1 VSTTRTIWLVAR
13 RELRERAATKGYLI
27 GTGITLLLVVGFIVG
42 PTLFGGDGGDDLRL
56 GVVGDAPAE
65 FEPQLAASTP
75 EDTAVSVTSFADRD
89 AATTALED
97 GEIDAALVDQVELVA
112 DGQPDATLRGA
123 VEAALRTAAL
133 TDGLADAGLDG
144 DEAAAAL
151 APPPPLQVVDLAG
164 DIGGD
169 VDGYV
174 LAFITTILLF
184 IGIQG
189 NSATLLSAAI
199 EEKSSRVIEVLV
211 SVARPWQL
219 LAGKLIALTVLAL
232 VQLGLTVAAA
242 LAANAAVGAFELPDV
257 TGALIAISL
266 LMLVVGFL
274 FYASL
279 FAVAGSMAA
288 SLEDAQSTSGPLTFA
303 VMGGYFAVIFAV
315 LPNPDGIV
323 AQVLTFLPPTA
334 PFVVPARMAFGA
346 VAGWEVAIATALTLV
361 ASLVVVR
368 LAGRLYAGSLLA
380 GGKLTWAAAWRAEP
394 VR

>member
-13 RELRERAATKGYLI
+13 RELRERATTKGYLI
-27 GTGITLLLVVGFIVG
+27 GTGLTLLLVIGAIVG
-42 PTLFGGDGGDDLRL
+42 PTLFGGDGGDDVRL
-56 GVVGDAPAE
+56 GVVGEVPAE
-65 FEPQLAASTP
+65 FGPQLAAATP
-75 EDTAVSVTSFADRD
+75 EDTEITVTTVADRD
-89 AATTALED
+89 AATLAIED
-97 GEIDAALVDQVELVA
+97 GELDAALLDGVELVA
-112 DGQPDATLRGA
+112 DGPPDTTLRGA
-123 VEAALRTAAL
+123 VEGALRTAAL
-133 TDGLADAGLDG
+133 TDGLAEAGLDA

-164 DIGGD
+164 DVGGD

-184 IGIQG
+184 IGIQA

-232 VQLGLTVAAA
+232 LQIGLTVAAA
-242 LAANAAVGAFELPDV
+242 LVANAAVGAFQLPAI
-257 TGALIAISL
+257 TGALVAISL

-323 AQVLTFLPPTA
+323 ARVLTFLPPTA
-334 PFVVPARMAFGA
+334 PFVVPARLAFSA
-346 VAGWEVAIATALTLV
+346 IAAWEVAAATALTLV

-368 LAGRLYAGSLLA
+368 LAGRLYAGSLLS
-380 GGKLTWAAAWRAEP
+380 GGKLTCAAAWRAEP

>member
-1 VSTTRTIWLVAR
+1 MSTTRTIWLVAR
-13 RELRERAATKGYLI
+13 RELRERATTKGYLI
-27 GTGITLLLVVGFIVG
+27 GTGITLLLVIGVIIG

-56 GVVGDAPAE
+56 GVVGEAPAE
-65 FEPQLAASTP
+65 LEPQLAASTSA
-75 EDTAVSVTSFADRD
+75 DTDIAVTSFADRD
-89 AATTALED
+89 AATLAIEEGD
-97 GEIDAALVDQVELVA
+97 IDAALVDGVELVA
-112 DGQPDATLRGA
+112 DGQPDQTLRGA
-123 VEAALRTAAL
+123 VEAALQAAAFS
-133 TDGLADAGLDG
+133 DGLAEAGIDAE
-144 DEAAAAL
+144 EAAAAM
-151 APPPPLQVVDLAG
+151 APPEPLRVVDLAG
-164 DIGGD
+164 DVGGD
-169 VDGYV
+169 VDAYV
-174 LAFITTILLF
+174 LAFIATILLF

-189 NSATLLSAAI
+189 NSATLLSAAL

-232 VQLGLTVAAA
+232 VQLGLIVASA
-242 LAANAAVGAFELPDV
+242 LVANAAVGAFELPDA

-334 PFVVPARMAFGA
+334 PFVVPARMAFDA
-346 VAGWEVAIATALTLV
+346 IAGWEVAVASALTLV

>member
-27 GTGITLLLVVGFIVG
+27 GTGITLLLVVGLIVG

-56 GVVGDAPAE
+56 GVVGDVPAE
-65 FEPQLAASTP
+65 FEPQLVAATP
-75 EDTAVSVTSFADRD
+75 EDTEVAVSSLADRD
-89 AATTALED
+89 AAILAIED
-97 GEIDAALVDQVELVA
+97 GEIDAALVDRTELVA

-133 TDGLADAGLDG
+133 TDGLADAGLDA

-151 APPPPLQVVDLAG
+151 TPPPPLQTVDLAG

-169 VDGYV
+169 VDAYV
-174 LAFITTILLF
+174 LAFIATILLF

-199 EEKSSRVIEVLV
+199 EEKTSRVIEVLV

-242 LAANAAVGAFELPDV
+242 LAANAAVGAFELPDA

-315 LPNPDGIV
+315 LPNPDGIL

-346 VAGWEVAIATALTLV
+346 ITGWEVAVATALTLV
-361 ASLVVVR
+361 ASLLVVR